1 MMNKSEFVNV
11 ADYINDI
18 EVELRYSTENNFTGR
33 IIYGFKSAYLRYGTV
48 EKLAEV
54 QAELKK
60 LGYRLKIWDAFRPVS
75 AQFKLWEVY
84 PDATFVA
91 NPLVGFSDHS
101 RGNTVDVTIVD
112 EKGVEA
118 VMPTEFDDFSEK
130 AMRNCDNV
138 DSEGRK
144 NSLMLE
150 EIMKKNGFVPY
161 VNEWWHYSDE
171 ESYPVEK
178 EFEPEKQ

>member
-1 MMNKSEFVNV
+1 MNNSDFVNV
-11 ADYINDI
+11 KEHAGDI
-18 EVELRYSTENNFTGR
+18 EIELRYSTENNFTGKV
-33 IIYGFKSAYLRYGTV
+33 IYGFKDAYLRYGTLKKL
-48 EKLAEV
+48 EKV
-54 QAELKK
+54 QNELKM

-91 NPLVGFSDHS
+91 NPLKGFSDHS
-101 RGNTVDVTIVD
+101 RGNTVDVTIVN
-112 EKGVEA
+112 EEGIEV

-130 AMRNCDNV
+130 AMRNCDTV
-138 DSEGRK
+138 DPEGKR
-144 NSLMLE
+144 NSAMLE
-150 EIMKKNGFVPY
+150 EIMKLNGFVPY

-178 EFEPEKQ
+178 DFEPEKE

>member
-1 MMNKSEFVNV
+1 MNKSDFVKV
-11 ADYINDI
+11 TDYISDM
-18 EVELRYSTENNFTGR
+18 EVELRYSTDNNFTGKV
-33 IIYGFKSAYLRYGTV
+33 IYSFRDAYLRRGTV
-48 EKLAEV
+48 EKLMKV
-54 QAELKK
+54 QKELKE
-60 LGYRLKIWDAFRPVS
+60 LGYGLKIWDAFRPVS

-101 RGNTVDVTIVD
+101 RGNTVDVTVID
-112 EKGVEA
+112 ENGEEVK
-118 VMPTEFDDFSEK
+118 MPTAFDDFSEK
-130 AMRNCDNV
+130 AMRNCEDV
-138 DSEGRK
+138 DPEGRK

-150 EIMKKNGFVPY
+150 EIMVRNGFVPY

-178 EFEPEKQ
+178 EFEPGK